1 MKNIIRKIARKLYY
15 LLPISQSKREELY
28 QKRKEK
34 NEYKGISLD
43 DMYNTL
49 CKYDIIS
56 FDIFDTLITRNM
68 YEPNDIF
75 KLMEEKLNIESF
87 AEKRQ
92 LAENEAR
99 KILKKDVN
107 LSEIYESYKN
117 INKISSSE
125 VNKIQKLE
133 EALELKFIIPRLDML
148 DLIKKLFKKNKTM
161 IIVSDMYLD
170 KTFIL
175 KMLKKCGYDKKY
187 FKEIYI
193 SNEVNMRKDTK
204 EIWDYISKKYK
215 KYRMIHVGDNDKS
228 DVNYPKEYKI
238 HTFKIMSSKE
248 LFYKSR
254 IYNNLK
260 QYTEK
265 RNVSDSIFL
274 GTIVNKKLFNS
285 PFSNLK
291 INTVEDLGYSFNGP
305 ILNEFLKFIVE
316 KSEDV
321 DDLLFLA
328 REGYYLQKLYND
340 YIKTYHLNAKNNIYF
355 LASRKATYTSTL
367 YDENDINKLI
377 DKEFTGSFR
386 KFMNQLFDIDVDE
399 EMKITLPSDLDI
411 ASQKLKPYIKEIL
424 KNSKEEKKAYIKYIK
439 QTIKQF
445 DKKKL
450 GIVDLGYSGTIQY
463 NLTKMLNKEFI
474 GLYLTNSS
482 NVKKYSEQSELQF
495 CFDINKNENYKNIF
509 YYSLIL
515 EFLLSAPYGQLQ
527 RFEINDKVAKP
538 VYNNEILDKDKK
550 KVLQLIYK
558 QVVSYIKDIHD
569 FSDVY
574 NITPSKDLLVCLYT
588 SIVDSGII
596 NQNVKDYFD
605 FMDSFDASEIRNVF
619 KIISKY

>member
-87 AEKRQ
+87 TEKRQ

-107 LSEIYESYKN
+107 LFEIYESYKN

-133 EALELKFIIPRLDML
+133 EDLELKFIIPRLDML
-148 DLIKKLFKKNKTM
+148 NLIKKLFEKNKTM

-291 INTVEDLGYSFNGP
+291 INTVEDLGYSFHGP

-340 YIKTYHLNAKNNIYF
+340 YIKTYHLSAKNNIYF
-355 LASRKATYTSTL
+355 LASRKAT
-367 YDENDINKLI
+367 
-377 DKEFTGSFR
+377 
-386 KFMNQLFDIDVDE
+386 
-399 EMKITLPSDLDI
+399 
-411 ASQKLKPYIKEIL
+411 
-424 KNSKEEKKAYIKYIK
+424 
-439 QTIKQF
+439 
-445 DKKKL
+445 
-450 GIVDLGYSGTIQY
+450 
-463 NLTKMLNKEFI
+463 
-474 GLYLTNSS
+474 
-482 NVKKYSEQSELQF
+482 
-495 CFDINKNENYKNIF
+495 
-509 YYSLIL
+509 
-515 EFLLSAPYGQLQ
+515 
-527 RFEINDKVAKP
+527 
-538 VYNNEILDKDKK
+538 
-550 KVLQLIYK
+550 
-558 QVVSYIKDIHD
+558 
-569 FSDVY
+569 
-574 NITPSKDLLVCLYT
+574 
-588 SIVDSGII
+588 
-596 NQNVKDYFD
+596 
-605 FMDSFDASEIRNVF
+605 
-619 KIISKY
+619 